1 MGEGD
6 GIIAVVTIV
15 IVVAWVWFL
24 DQKLPYAVGM
34 AEIKIKKKRKKK
46 KMIKDI
52 FFNKKGQ
59 CIHNILEF
67 LIAFLSINTQRW
79 DCYGELLM
87 NIYKISIMQED

>member
-1 MGEGD
+1 
-6 GIIAVVTIV
+6 
-15 IVVAWVWFL
+15 
-24 DQKLPYAVGM
+24 
-34 AEIKIKKKRKKK
+34 
-46 KMIKDI
+46 MIKDI